1 MTTEELIA
9 ILSKYPNDTI
19 VKMSGF
25 YAHERYHI
33 NTVLEIKIMED
44 KTSTI
49 GLLLT

>member
-1 MTTEELIA
+1 MTVERLIA

-25 YAHERYHI
+25 YVHEIYHI
-33 NTVLEIKIMED
+33 NTVLEIKVMKD

>member
-19 VKMSGF
+19 VKMAGF
-25 YAHERYHI
+25 YVHERYHI
-33 NTVLEIKIMED
+33 STVVEIKVMKD
-44 KTSTI
+44 KISSI